1 VRKGANEIP
10 SWVIRLRGA
19 SQPSAIFDFAFPLT
33 TLLRR
38 VRSEVP
44 MGMLQG
50 RIRNTQWKADLFQ
63 TALYHSKWTIGTGE
77 VSLPE
82 LPNPVRL
89 RPS

>member
-1 VRKGANEIP
+1 
-10 SWVIRLRGA
+10 
-19 SQPSAIFDFAFPLT
+19 
-33 TLLRR
+33 
-38 VRSEVP
+38 